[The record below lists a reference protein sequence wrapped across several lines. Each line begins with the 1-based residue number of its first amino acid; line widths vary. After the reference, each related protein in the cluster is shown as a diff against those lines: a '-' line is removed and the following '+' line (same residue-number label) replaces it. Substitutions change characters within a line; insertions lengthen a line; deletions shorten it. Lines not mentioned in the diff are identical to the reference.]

1 MFRYKKF
8 IIASTLLMVVILTGT
23 FGYWLITNKQ
33 HTLLDCLYMTVI
45 TISTIGYGEIVNLAG
60 NAAGRI
66 FTIFIALSGIG
77 TLAYLLSNITAFIVE
92 GELKET
98 FWRRKMEKR
107 VSMFK
112 NHYIVCGAEGV
123 GFYIIE
129 ELYATKRLQVI
140 VDVDK
145 EKVERLLETFPD
157 LAFIVGDATDD
168 KIIYFLRR
176 TSKMRV
182 DYLPSRE
189 MITII
194 WSSASRQ
201 SSVTLW

>member
-1 MFRYKKF
+1 
-8 IIASTLLMVVILTGT
+8 
-23 FGYWLITNKQ
+23 
-33 HTLLDCLYMTVI
+33 MTVI

-77 TLAYLLSNITAFIVE
+77 TLAYLLSNVTAFIVE

-107 VSMFK
+107 VSTFK